1 MKGLN
6 IRVSEKRF
14 DGGTVLADI
23 DVTITAG
30 EFVAIVGP
38 SGVGKTTLL
47 NMVAGLDADYTGAVV
62 YDGVPLAAPGQSPPG
77 LGMVFQEPRLMPW
90 LTVGDNVRLAEAGRL
105 ARDRSYVSRA
115 DSALDEVGLGTS
127 GDTWPDQLSGG
138 MQRRT
143 ALARAFVV
151 EPWLLLMDEPFVSL
165 DLPAADQLRGLLRR
179 LCARVRPLVLFVT
192 HDVHEALVLADRI
205 LFLGGTPAR
214 VVLDYRVEQ
223 TGSHDLNSPEVAA
236 LSRRLLARHPR
247 LLSGAPGAD
256 ADETS
261 SGKEGP

>member
-6 IRVSEKRF
+6 IHVVEKRF
-14 DGGTVLADI
+14 DDVVVLADV
-23 DVTITAG
+23 DVTIADG

-47 NMVAGLDADYTGAVV
+47 SMVAGLDADYSGSIRYGGT
-62 YDGVPLAAPGQSPPG
+62 PLAAPGQSPSG

-90 LTVGDNVRLAEAGRL
+90 LTVGENVRLAEAERL

-115 DSALDEVGLGTS
+115 DSLLDEVGLRAS
-127 GDTWPDQLSGG
+127 WNAWPSQLSGG

-165 DLPAADQLRGLLRR
+165 DPLAADQLRELLRR

-192 HDVHEALVLADRI
+192 HNLNEALVLADRI
-205 LFLGGTPAR
+205 LFLGDTPSR
-214 VVLDYRVEQ
+214 VVLDYRVEP
-223 TGSHDLNSPEVAA
+223 TDSHDLNSPEVAA
-236 LSRRLLARHPR
+236 LSRRLLARHQG
-247 LLSGAPGAD
+247 LLSEVSGFD
-256 ADETS
+256 LDES
-261 SGKEGP
+261 RRSKESL

>member
-47 NMVAGLDADYTGAVV
+47 SMVAGLDADYTGAIV

-127 GDTWPDQLSGG
+127 RDTWPDQLSGG

-236 LSRRLLARHPR
+236 LSRQLLARHPR

>member
-6 IRVSEKRF
+6 IHVIEKRF
-14 DGGTVLADI
+14 DDVVVLADVDI
-23 DVTITAG
+23 TIADG

-47 NMVAGLDADYTGAVV
+47 SMVAGLDADYSGSIR
-62 YDGVPLAAPGQSPPG
+62 YDGAPLAAPGQSPSG

-90 LTVGDNVRLAEAGRL
+90 LTVGENVRLAEAECL

-115 DSALDEVGLGTS
+115 DRLLDEVGLRAS
-127 GDTWPDQLSGG
+127 KDAWPNHLSGG

-165 DLPAADQLRGLLRR
+165 DLQAANQLRELLRR

-192 HDVHEALVLADRI
+192 HNLNEALVLANRI
-205 LFLGGTPAR
+205 VFLGNKPAR
-214 VVLDYRVEQ
+214 VVLDYRVEH
-223 TGSHDLNSPEVAA
+223 TISHDLDSPEVAV
-236 LSRRLLARHPR
+236 LSRRLLARHQE
-247 LLSGAPGAD
+247 LLSEMTESD
-256 ADETS
+256 LDES
-261 SGKEGP
+261 PRGKEGL

>member
-6 IRVSEKRF
+6 IHVVEKRF
-14 DGGTVLADI
+14 DDVLVLADV
-23 DVTITAG
+23 DVTIAGG

-47 NMVAGLDADYTGAVV
+47 SMVAGLDADYTGAIH
-62 YDGVPLAAPGQSPPG
+62 YDGAPLAAPGQSPHG

-90 LTVGDNVRLAEAGRL
+90 LTVGGNVRLAEAERL

-115 DSALDEVGLGTS
+115 DSLLDEVGLRAS
-127 GDTWPDQLSGG
+127 KDAWPSHLSGG

-165 DLPAADQLRGLLRR
+165 DLQAANQLRELLRR
-179 LCARVRPLVLFVT
+179 LCARMRPLVLFVT
-192 HDVHEALVLADRI
+192 HNLNEALVLADRI
-205 LFLGGTPAR
+205 LFLGDTPAR
-214 VVLDYRVEQ
+214 VLLDYRVEQ
-223 TGSHDLNSPEVAA
+223 TGSHDLDSPEVAA
-236 LSRRLLARHPR
+236 LSRQLLAHHQG
-247 LLSGAPGAD
+247 LLSEMAGSD
-256 ADETS
+256 LDES
-261 SGKEGP
+261 RRSKEGL

>member
-1 MKGLN
+1 MKALTVQV
-6 IRVSEKRF
+6 IEKRF
-14 DGGTVLADI
+14 NDALVLADI
-23 DVTITAG
+23 DITLSAG

-47 NMVAGLDADYTGAVV
+47 SMVAGLDADYTGAIRC
-62 YDGVPLAAPGQSPPG
+62 DGVPLAEPGQSPSG

-90 LTVGDNVRLAEAGRL
+90 LTVGDNVRLAEAQRL
-105 ARDRSYVSRA
+105 ARDRGYVSRA
-115 DSALDEVGLGTS
+115 DSLLDEVGLGGS
-127 GDTWPDQLSGG
+127 RDAWPGQLSGG

-165 DLPAADQLRGLLRR
+165 DPLAADQLRQLLRR

-192 HDVHEALVLADRI
+192 HNLNEALVLADRI
-205 LFLGGTPAR
+205 LFLGDKPAG

-223 TGSHDLNSPEVAA
+223 TGSHDVDSPEVAA
-236 LSRRLLARHPR
+236 LSRQLLARHQG
-247 LLSGAPGAD
+247 LLSGTAGSD
-256 ADETS
+256 LDES
-261 SGKEGP
+261 RRGKENL

>member
-6 IRVSEKRF
+6 IQVSEKRF
-14 DGGTVLADI
+14 DGVAVLRDI
-23 DVTITAG
+23 DVTVSAG

-47 NMVAGLDADYTGAVV
+47 NLVAGLDSDYAGAIR
-62 YDGVPLAAPGQSPPG
+62 YDGAPLAEPGQSPPG

-90 LTVGDNVRLAEAGRL
+90 LTVGDNVRLAEAGHL
-105 ARDRSYVSRA
+105 AHDRRRVSRA
-115 DSALDEVGLGTS
+115 DTLLEEVGLGMS
-127 GDTWPDQLSGG
+127 RDAWPGQLSGG

-165 DLPAADQLRGLLRR
+165 DMPAANQLRGLLRR

-192 HDVHEALVLADRI
+192 HNVNEALVLADRI
-205 LFLGGTPAR
+205 LFLGDAPAR

-247 LLSGAPGAD
+247 LLSGAPEAGAD
-256 ADETS
+256 KTLG
-261 SGKEGP
+261 GKEDP

>member
-77 LGMVFQEPRLMPW
+77 LGVVFQEPRLMPW

>member
-1 MKGLN
+1 MKSLN
-6 IRVSEKRF
+6 IHVVEKRF
-14 DGGTVLADI
+14 DDKAVLADV
-23 DVTITAG
+23 DVSIADG

-47 NMVAGLDADYTGAVV
+47 SMVAGLDADYTGAIR
-62 YDGVPLAAPGQSPPG
+62 YDGAPLAAPGQSPSG

-90 LTVGDNVRLAEAGRL
+90 LTVGENVRLAEAERL

-115 DSALDEVGLGTS
+115 DSLLDEVGLRAS
-127 GDTWPDQLSGG
+127 WNAWPSQLSGG

-165 DLPAADQLRGLLRR
+165 DPLAADQLRELLRR

-192 HDVHEALVLADRI
+192 HNLNEALVLADRI
-205 LFLGGTPAR
+205 LFLGDTPSR
-214 VVLDYRVEQ
+214 VVLDYRVEP
-223 TGSHDLNSPEVAA
+223 TDSHDLNSPEVAA
-236 LSRRLLARHPR
+236 LSRRLLARHQG
-247 LLSGAPGAD
+247 LLSEVSGFD
-256 ADETS
+256 LDES
-261 SGKEGP
+261 RRSKESL

>member
-6 IRVSEKRF
+6 LQVSEKCF
-14 DGGTVLADI
+14 DGVVVLADI
-23 DVTITAG
+23 DVTIAPG

-47 NMVAGLDADYTGAVV
+47 SMISGLDGNYTGAIL
-62 YDGVPLAAPGQSPPG
+62 YDGVPLAEPGRSPPG

-90 LTVGDNVRLAEAGRL
+90 LTVGDNVRLAEAERL
-105 ARDRSYVSRA
+105 ASDRSYVSRA
-115 DSALDEVGLGTS
+115 DSLLDEVGLGAC
-127 GDTWPDQLSGG
+127 GEAWPGQISGG

-165 DLPAADQLRGLLRR
+165 DLPAANQLRGLLRR

-192 HDVHEALVLADRI
+192 HDVKEALVLADRI
-205 LFLGGTPAR
+205 LFLGDAPAR

-223 TGSHDLNSPEVAA
+223 TGTHDLNSAEVAE
-236 LSRRLLARHPR
+236 LSRRLLARYPR
-247 LLSGAPGAD
+247 LLSGAPDEDVGGSLHGED
-256 ADETS
+256 A
-261 SGKEGP
+261 P

>member
-6 IRVSEKRF
+6 VQVIEKRF
-14 DGGTVLADI
+14 DDAVVLADL
-23 DVTITAG
+23 DVTIADG

-47 NMVAGLDADYTGAVV
+47 SMVAGLDADYTGAIR
-62 YDGVPLAAPGQSPPG
+62 YDGAPLAEPGQSPSG

-90 LTVGDNVRLAEAGRL
+90 LTVGENVRLAEAERL

-115 DSALDEVGLGTS
+115 DSLLDEVGLRAYR
-127 GDTWPDQLSGG
+127 DAWPGQLSGG

-165 DLPAADQLRGLLRR
+165 DPPAADQLRALLRR
-179 LCARVRPLVLFVT
+179 LCARARPLVLFVT
-192 HDVHEALVLADRI
+192 HNLNEALVLADRI
-205 LFLGGTPAR
+205 LFLGDTPAR
-214 VVLDYRVEQ
+214 VLLDYRVEQ
-223 TGSHDLNSPEVAA
+223 TDSHDLNSPDVAA
-236 LSRRLLARHPR
+236 LSRRLLARHQA
-247 LLSGAPGAD
+247 LLTEMSGSD
-256 ADETS
+256 LDES
-261 SGKEGP
+261 RRGKEGV